1 MNTECD
7 NGISP
12 QIRNDAYSFYFLTDQ
27 HNHKDSGKC
36 GNVYLEYVAGI
47 IVGPHTRRGGGEVHY
62 DQCQQD
68 KLGNNLV
75 EPMTGEQEEIISA
88 NPETCHIEGEGSH
101 GNVYIQ
107 RKFDVKFAQEESCAS
122 DQ

>member
-62 DQCQQD
+62 HTQYSWTDYSLC
-68 KLGNNLV
+68 K
-75 EPMTGEQEEIISA
+75 TG
-88 NPETCHIEGEGSH
+88 
-101 GNVYIQ
+101 
-107 RKFDVKFAQEESCAS
+107 RFALYS
-122 DQ
+122 

>member
-1 MNTECD
+1 MSAGAVRLLLPSRYEYNAKRPVCKVYNRSMNTECD

-68 KLGNNLV
+68 K
-75 EPMTGEQEEIISA
+75 
-88 NPETCHIEGEGSH
+88 
-101 GNVYIQ
+101 
-107 RKFDVKFAQEESCAS
+107 
-122 DQ
+122 

>member
-1 MNTECD
+1 MCHQLWNYLKQDRGKENADGQCQQEQCACFCPVVMNIMRNDRSCKVYNRSMNTECD

-68 KLGNNLV
+68 K
-75 EPMTGEQEEIISA
+75 
-88 NPETCHIEGEGSH
+88 
-101 GNVYIQ
+101 
-107 RKFDVKFAQEESCAS
+107 
-122 DQ
+122 